1 MATVTVAARRR
12 TIVNLSVPRER
23 GVNEACAHESAL
35 IVRSTRIPR
44 SLTVRLPALSSPDAR
59 SVYRPS
65 GTTAPA
71 AFRPSHVQS
80 FRVAAVNAQLL
91 IVVPALSMIRTLPS
105 IGSSTRRTRP
115 IVSYGPLPS
124 GDRNDDGCDA
134 RPATAARRSTVTS
147 FATDAL
153 LFEMSAAQTV
163 IR

>member
-23 GVNEACAHESAL
+23 GVNEACAHASAL

-65 GTTAPA
+65 GTTAPP

-91 IVVPALSMIRTLPS
+91 IVEPALSMIRTLPS

-115 IVSYGPLPS
+115 IVSDLPFAA
-124 GDRNDDGCDA
+124 CDKKDEWGGA
-134 RPATAARRSTVTS
+134 KTANA
-147 FATDAL
+147 
-153 LFEMSAAQTV
+153 
-163 IR
+163 